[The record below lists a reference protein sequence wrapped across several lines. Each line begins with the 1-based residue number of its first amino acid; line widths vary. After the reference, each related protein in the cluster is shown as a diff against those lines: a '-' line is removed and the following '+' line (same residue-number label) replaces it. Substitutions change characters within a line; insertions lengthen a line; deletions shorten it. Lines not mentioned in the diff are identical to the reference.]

1 MRRKRNH
8 AKALVCFLTAIMLL
22 SFPGPEVCAEP
33 INQGGDY
40 SGDEISNMAIGD
52 LVFEGEDE
60 NTEFRIHGDLV
71 NKSGMPLV
79 LEIRKGKVIV
89 EGDIIISSLGTLRVS
104 NSTLEVSG
112 DITIGGMT
120 EITGSTVTANKIETE
135 GPMINTPA
143 IINIVDSVVTVCE
156 TINSIS
162 TEGDLP
168 TTVAGVTVSGNSVVS
183 ASSIGKQ
190 GPNDSSLVDVTDFTQ
205 GIVFVGGVGKVY
217 GVTAVPDGYTL
228 EIPAGSSVTIPAG
241 SSLTIPE
248 NTKLT
253 NYGSITMD
261 SGSTLTVY
269 GDVDGTGSLINNG
282 GTVNR
287 RTQARPAAPELSGTA
302 ASDSIT
308 IQSAAGQ
315 MYAITETADIP
326 EIPASVRAALWQEA
340 GGDSLTFSGLK
351 AETAYYIWT
360 YIPGNDYY
368 ANSPVSAALS
378 VSTLKAPESGETPD
392 PDGGE
397 TPAPDGGET
406 PDPDGGETPD
416 PDGGETPDPDGGET
430 PDPDGGETPDPD
442 GGETPDPDGGETPDP
457 APDQGDTGEGNNQNN
472 QNEGNTQTGTQ
483 TTTPGGEQRGTDD
496 TAQNGAGS
504 AAGQNTGRTAG
515 TIQTGDSSQVT
526 LWAGLLSVSAFLV
539 ILSAIAGRRR
549 KL

>member
-1 MRRKRNH
+1 
-8 AKALVCFLTAIMLL
+8 
-22 SFPGPEVCAEP
+22 
-33 INQGGDY
+33 
-40 SGDEISNMAIGD
+40 
-52 LVFEGEDE
+52 
-60 NTEFRIHGDLV
+60 
-71 NKSGMPLV
+71 
-79 LEIRKGKVIV
+79 
-89 EGDIIISSLGTLRVS
+89 
-104 NSTLEVSG
+104 
-112 DITIGGMT
+112 
-120 EITGSTVTANKIETE
+120 
-135 GPMINTPA
+135 
-143 IINIVDSVVTVCE
+143 
-156 TINSIS
+156 
-162 TEGDLP
+162 
-168 TTVAGVTVSGNSVVS
+168 
-183 ASSIGKQ
+183 
-190 GPNDSSLVDVTDFTQ
+190 
-205 GIVFVGGVGKVY
+205 
-217 GVTAVPDGYTL
+217 
-228 EIPAGSSVTIPAG
+228 
-241 SSLTIPE
+241 
-248 NTKLT
+248 
-253 NYGSITMD
+253 MD

-269 GDVDGTGSLINNG
+269 GDVDGTGTLINNG
-282 GTVNR
+282 GTVNQ